1 MSPAEPGGA
10 AARPAAPAPG
20 MLPPWLGSLLALA
33 AGAGLPLAFAPF
45 DVSVLAIILPALLL
59 VLLPERRPRRALG
72 LGYLFGLGWFGLG
85 VSWVHI
91 SIHEFGGTPLA
102 AALLVAALLV
112 AFLALFP
119 ALAAWLT
126 VRLAPTAGWPRY
138 LLAAP
143 AAWVLAEWLRGW
155 LFTGFP
161 WLLAGYTQLDSP
173 LAGFAPVLG
182 VYGVGLLLLLTA
194 GALAAGIRIRR
205 NGLRVGLLFLVMT
218 LWLGGALLQR
228 QDWTR
233 PTGAAL
239 EVSLIQGNIAQDRK
253 WQEAWQR
260 ATLARYLGLS
270 RQEWG
275 DPERQV
281 DLVIWPET
289 AIPAFYHQIEDGFL
303 RQLRRETRQA
313 GSELLVG
320 IPVLDREHWAYY
332 NAVMR
337 VGGEDSFYFKRHLV
351 PFGEYLPLRDWLGT
365 LLQVMPLPVAD
376 FSAGTADQTLLQVRG
391 HPVGVSICY
400 EVIFGAELIAAL
412 PEARLLVNV
421 SNDAWFGDSL
431 APHQHLQMAR
441 MRALETGRELLR
453 ATNTGISAVIDHR
466 GGLRARGPQFEV
478 AVVRARVQPREGAT
492 PYVQRGD
499 LPVLLLVAG
508 MLLLGYAVR
517 YRYKPEQ

>member
-1 MSPAEPGGA
+1 M
-10 AARPAAPAPG
+10 RPWW
-20 MLPPWLGSLLALA
+20 MSLLALA
-33 AGAGLPLAFAPF
+33 AGAALPLAFAPF
-45 DVSVLAIILPALLL
+45 SIAPLAILLPALLL
-59 VLLPERRPRRALG
+59 ALLPERRPRRALG
-72 LGYLFGLGWFGLG
+72 LGYLFGLGCFGVG

-91 SIHEFGGTPLA
+91 SIHVFGGTPLVA
-102 AALLVAALLV
+102 AILVAALLV

-126 VRLAPTAGWPRY
+126 VWLAPLVGWPRY

-143 AAWVLAEWLRGW
+143 AAWVLSEWLRGW

-161 WLLAGYTQLDSP
+161 WLLAGYTQLDTP
-173 LAGFAPVLG
+173 LAGYAPVLG
-182 VYGVGLLLLLTA
+182 VHGVGLLLLVTA
-194 GALAAGIRIRR
+194 GALAAGIRSRR
-205 NGLRVGLLFLVMT
+205 TGQRVLLLALVMGV
-218 LWLGGALLQR
+218 WLGGSLLR
-228 QDWTR
+228 HHDWTR
-233 PTGAAL
+233 AVGEPL
-239 EVSLIQGNIAQDRK
+239 EVSLVQGNIAQDRK
-253 WQEAWQR
+253 WQETWQR
-260 ATLARYLGLS
+260 ATLARYLELS
-270 RQEWG
+270 RREWS
-275 DPERQV
+275 DPAREV
-281 DLVIWPET
+281 DLVVWPET

-303 RQLRRETRQA
+303 RQLRRESRQA
-313 GSELLVG
+313 DSELLTG
-320 IPVLDREHWAYY
+320 IPVLDREQWAYY

-351 PFGEYLPLRDWLGT
+351 PFGEYLPLRQWLGT

-376 FSAGTADQTLLQVRG
+376 FSSGGAQQPLLRVAG

-400 EVIFGAELIAAL
+400 EIIFGTELLATL

-441 MRALETGRELLR
+441 MRALEAGRELLR

-466 GGLRARGPQFEV
+466 GRLRERGPQFEV
-478 AVVRARVQPREGAT
+478 AVVRASAQPREGAT

-508 MLLLGYAVR
+508 MLALGYAVR
-517 YRYKPEQ
+517 NGYKPEP

>member
-1 MSPAEPGGA
+1 MSPAAPEGA
-10 AARPAAPAPG
+10 DASAPASRRT
-20 MLPPWLGSLLALA
+20 PPAWLIPLLALA

-45 DVSVLAIILPALLL
+45 HVSPLAIALPALWLA
-59 VLLPERRPRRALG
+59 LLPERRPRRALG
-72 LGYLFGLGWFGLG
+72 LGFLFGLGAFTVG
-85 VSWVHI
+85 VGWVHI
-91 SIHEFGGTPLA
+91 SVHEFGGTPLA
-102 AALLVAALLV
+102 VALLVAALLV

-126 VRLAPTAGWPRY
+126 VRLAPIAGWPRF

-143 AAWVLAEWLRGW
+143 AAWILTEWLRGW

-161 WLLAGYTQLDSP
+161 WLLVGYTQLDTP
-173 LAGFAPVLG
+173 LAGYAPLLG
-182 VYGVGLLLLLTA
+182 VYGVGLLLLVTA
-194 GALAAGIRIRR
+194 GALTAGILTRR
-205 NGLRVGLLFLVMT
+205 TGQRFTLLLLV
-218 LWLGGALLQR
+218 LVIWLGGALLQG
-228 QDWTR
+228 QSWTR
-233 PTGAAL
+233 PLGEPLQT
-239 EVSLIQGNIAQDRK
+239 SLIQGNIAQDRK
-253 WQEAWQR
+253 WQKAWQQ

-270 RQEWG
+270 RQEWNAPG
-275 DPERQV
+275 PDV
-281 DLVIWPET
+281 DLVVWPET
-289 AIPAFYHQIEDGFL
+289 AIPAFHHQIEDGFL
-303 RQLRRETRQA
+303 QQLRRESRQA

-351 PFGEYLPLRDWLGT
+351 PFGEYLPLREWLGT

-376 FSAGTADQTLLQVRG
+376 FSAGTAGQSLLRVAG

-400 EVIFGAELIAAL
+400 EIIFGTELLATL

-466 GGLRARGPQFEV
+466 GRVRERGPQFEV
-478 AVVRARVQPREGAT
+478 AVVRAPVQPREGAT

-499 LPVLLLVAG
+499 MPALLLVAG

-517 YRYKPEQ
+517 HK